1 MAFEVGVYRHY
12 KGKEYYVIGLAQ
24 HGDEAIDE
32 QFVVYLALYPKAGPR
47 MFARPQGEFFSQ
59 VTLSDGSSGPRYVKV
74 AEPP

>member
-12 KGKEYYVIGLAQ
+12 KGNEYYVIGLAQ

-32 QFVVYLALYPKAGPR
+32 QFVVYLALYPKEGPR

-59 VTLSDGSSGPRYVKV
+59 VTLPDGSSGPRFVKV
-74 AEPP
+74 ADPP